1 MSAPVASSIVWTH
14 AFGQMRIETREDGSV
29 WVDGRLVRDTA
40 PRTDAVSPD
49 APMAGAEQ
57 PHGEHSQATPH
68 PEEVLVDEQL
78 TAEATL
84 STRSLGQGPRHH
96 DSQVETVEQERP

>member
-40 PRTDAVSPD
+40 PRTDEVSPD
-49 APMAGAEQ
+49 VAVPGAE
-57 PHGEHSQATPH
+57 PPEGEPRSAVRHQTEDHAA
-68 PEEVLVDEQL
+68 EQL
-78 TAEATL
+78 TAESKLSTL
-84 STRSLGQGPRHH
+84 SLAQSPCPP
-96 DSQVETVEQERP
+96 DSPTETTEQERS